1 MVQSQQK
8 REANAHL
15 GRGHLQYSVARCN
28 LFINCFCSLSKALV
42 AMGIDRSSLNS
53 LEASSFSPKK
63 RRLFGN
69 KKRKSF
75 FLRESGKDQVP
86 GSDSDEDSSK
96 KASFG
101 QGLMILEHCSGG
113 IGQVVDLIERIHSST
128 QSFIHLSVCT
138 YFPASMCLFNYPFIF
153 RYLIKMLT
161 VFTIK
166 LARGWVLG
174 IREIMQTISDKGQLM
189 FSDD

>member
-1 MVQSQQK
+1 MKILQK
-8 REANAHL
+8 R
-15 GRGHLQYSVARCN
+15 
-28 LFINCFCSLSKALV
+28 
-42 AMGIDRSSLNS
+42 
-53 LEASSFSPKK
+53 
-63 RRLFGN
+63 
-69 KKRKSF
+69 
-75 FLRESGKDQVP
+75 QVLA
-86 GSDSDEDSSK
+86 K
-96 KASFG
+96 
-101 QGLMILEHCSGG
+101 GLMILEHCSGG

-174 IREIMQTISDKGQLM
+174 IREIMQTTSDKGQLM

>member
-101 QGLMILEHCSGG
+101 QGYLSTVQG
-113 IGQVVDLIERIHSST
+113 DRSSCRSNWKD
-128 QSFIHLSVCT
+128 SFIYSII
-138 YFPASMCLFNYPFIF
+138 YPFIRLHIF
-153 RYLIKMLT
+153 SCIHVSIQLSIY
-161 VFTIK
+161 F
-166 LARGWVLG
+166 
-174 IREIMQTISDKGQLM
+174 QISD
-189 FSDD
+189 